1 MSDGQNSRNR
11 RAGKK
16 DSRRQVFPVEGGK
29 RISQSELI
37 RSVREGIRHFEN
49 SPRRRG
55 PSVEKEAGG
64 GESHFSPFRA
74 GGPEKRSKESRAGVG
89 VHRPG
94 NCNDAEASQHLRS
107 HPAKANDAAPGGAK
121 MRALSCAVG
130 CSASGDTV
138 GTASATAGRDPRNFR
153 TTENETPTL
162 KTHE

>member
-1 MSDGQNSRNR
+1 MSGAPFIVFAVVGSAAPDRSAAQ
-11 RAGKK
+11 RA
-16 DSRRQVFPVEGGK
+16 
-29 RISQSELI
+29 
-37 RSVREGIRHFEN
+37 
-49 SPRRRG
+49 
-55 PSVEKEAGG
+55 EAGG
-64 GESHFSPFRA
+64 GEFIFHPFRGA
-74 GGPEKRSKESRAGVG
+74 APETRSKESRAGVG